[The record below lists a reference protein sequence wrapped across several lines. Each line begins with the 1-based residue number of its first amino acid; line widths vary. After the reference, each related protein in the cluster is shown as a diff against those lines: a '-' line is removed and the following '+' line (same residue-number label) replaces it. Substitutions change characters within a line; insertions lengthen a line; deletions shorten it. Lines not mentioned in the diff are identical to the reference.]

1 MQSNESAAL
10 NRLTITLMV
19 TVINNKNEAQSF
31 ESSFTQFSDYSSDQD
46 LSSVQDALIDDINDK
61 LSQDIVNRLTSN
73 W

>member
-1 MQSNESAAL
+1 
-10 NRLTITLMV
+10 MV
-19 TVINNKNEAQSF
+19 TAINNKNEDQSF
-31 ESSFTQFSDYSSDQD
+31 EASFTQFSDYSSDQD